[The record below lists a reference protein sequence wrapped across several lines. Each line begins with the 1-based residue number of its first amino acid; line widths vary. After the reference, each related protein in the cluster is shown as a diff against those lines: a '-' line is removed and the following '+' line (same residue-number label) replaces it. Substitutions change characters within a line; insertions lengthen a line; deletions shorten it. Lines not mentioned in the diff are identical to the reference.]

1 MILGTMLL
9 MIALLAAVV
18 AAVYYFQGARGRT
31 EMLPYARGAFYVLAG
46 ATFLAC
52 VYLLHLILGHQFQVE
67 YVFYNSS
74 RDLEPFYL
82 ISSFWAGQEG
92 SFLLWLAL
100 GLAYGL
106 FLLRRKDD
114 FEPQVMLFF
123 LLVQIFLLVMLFV
136 RSPFRLLGEVPPD
149 GAGLNPLLQNPWMV
163 LHPPILFVG
172 YAGLALPFAYALAG
186 LWRRDYDGWHRR
198 AWPWTLFA
206 WLFLGIGLALGG
218 YWAYETLGWGGYWG
232 WDPVENSSLVP
243 WLTGTALLHGMIV
256 QKARGSLRR
265 WNLVLAVTTFLLVT
279 YAAFLTRSGVLSD
292 FSVHTF
298 GNEGYGQFML
308 AFMVLF
314 GSASAWLLVKRWNE
328 IPARQ
333 IYETVI
339 SRDFAFLLTVLILAA
354 SATIVAL
361 GTSTP
366 IFTGLLGQPSKVAE
380 SFYNAT
386 NAPLA
391 LLLALVLSLCPVLG
405 WRESSKEHLFR
416 KLSIPGALAAL
427 VTIAVA
433 LMGFT
438 LPWVLACVFFAT
450 FAVAVNVQT
459 LADVRSGGLWKLG
472 GYLAHIGVGLTLV
485 GIVGSSVYS
494 QSTVVKLEEG
504 KAAQAF
510 GYSLALEPIQGP
522 SATGWYWL
530 PIQVSR
536 GTERFVAEPRLFP
549 KSEEQIYRTPSVKKY
564 LLEDLY
570 IAPGDYVPGGLP
582 ADRGALE
589 LQKGESKP
597 YGEYTLHF
605 LRFDFPPH
613 SGGQA
618 GPTAV
623 SAVLEVTRQGVTWTI
638 SPTLGFDQSGKRQ
651 DREAALPDGK
661 LVVSLEAINAT
672 QGTIALGL
680 REPGA
685 VKPAPVAASLTVEVF
700 RKPAINLLWAGLLVL
715 GLGAVIAF
723 QRRRE
728 ETRAVPSGI
737 SGVPKGPEAPRGVV
751 TRAAPKAPIP
761 TPRPAKPRARRR

>member
-52 VYLLHLILGHQFQVE
+52 VYLLYLILGHQFQVE

-92 SFLLWLAL
+92 SFLLWLTL

-136 RSPFRLLGEVPPD
+136 KSPFRLLGEAPPD

-198 AWPWTLFA
+198 AWPWALFA

-265 WNLVLAVTTFLLVT
+265 WNLVLAVVTFLLVT

-333 IYETVI
+333 IYERVI
-339 SRDFAFLLTVLILAA
+339 SRDFAFLLTVLIFAA
-354 SATIVAL
+354 SATIVIL

-366 IFTGLLGQPSKVAE
+366 IFTGLFGQPSKVAE

-391 LLLALVLSLCPVLG
+391 LLLALVLSLCPVL
-405 WRESSKEHLFR
+405 
-416 KLSIPGALAAL
+416 
-427 VTIAVA
+427 
-433 LMGFT
+433 
-438 LPWVLACVFFAT
+438 
-450 FAVAVNVQT
+450 
-459 LADVRSGGLWKLG
+459 
-472 GYLAHIGVGLTLV
+472 
-485 GIVGSSVYS
+485 
-494 QSTVVKLEEG
+494 
-504 KAAQAF
+504 
-510 GYSLALEPIQGP
+510 
-522 SATGWYWL
+522 
-530 PIQVSR
+530 
-536 GTERFVAEPRLFP
+536 
-549 KSEEQIYRTPSVKKY
+549 
-564 LLEDLY
+564 
-570 IAPGDYVPGGLP
+570 
-582 ADRGALE
+582 
-589 LQKGESKP
+589 
-597 YGEYTLHF
+597 
-605 LRFDFPPH
+605 
-613 SGGQA
+613 
-618 GPTAV
+618 
-623 SAVLEVTRQGVTWTI
+623 
-638 SPTLGFDQSGKRQ
+638 
-651 DREAALPDGK
+651 
-661 LVVSLEAINAT
+661 
-672 QGTIALGL
+672 
-680 REPGA
+680 
-685 VKPAPVAASLTVEVF
+685 
-700 RKPAINLLWAGLLVL
+700 
-715 GLGAVIAF
+715 
-723 QRRRE
+723 
-728 ETRAVPSGI
+728 
-737 SGVPKGPEAPRGVV
+737 
-751 TRAAPKAPIP
+751 
-761 TPRPAKPRARRR
+761 